1 MTMAYE
7 NSNRLDALARKMDS
21 MINALT
27 NGRTEELLQVIA
39 DKSEKVIVMDGV
51 SVGRLVSKTVRD
63 VNNADAALRTK
74 LMGG

>member
-1 MTMAYE
+1 MSMAYE
-7 NSNRLDALARKMDS
+7 NSNRLDTLARKMDS
-21 MINALT
+21 VINALT

-39 DKSEKVIVMDGV
+39 DKAEKVIVLDGV